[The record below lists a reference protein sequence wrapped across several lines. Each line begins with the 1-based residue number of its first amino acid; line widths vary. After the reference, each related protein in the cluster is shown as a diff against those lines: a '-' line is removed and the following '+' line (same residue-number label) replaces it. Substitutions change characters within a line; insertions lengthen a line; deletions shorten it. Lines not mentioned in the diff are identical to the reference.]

1 MISMPAQEAGRALS
15 PWQCLMEGLPRAYAI
30 LFFSA
35 DARLGWMLLAISLLA
50 PDIGLCGLAGVLAAG
65 ALALV
70 LGFDRARVRNGYFLF
85 NPLLVCLTVG
95 WMNRAYAFP
104 WPTFL
109 TLWIAAVLGGFFI
122 ALALQ
127 QWVGQQFG
135 LSPQSLPATG
145 VAYLLYFLAYT
156 TSGPAAPPMPG
167 PTHGWLD
174 LAFLPPAAQAFFQTF
189 GSMLFEPQAVPGIL
203 VFAALVFVSPLAAFV
218 ASGSFI
224 VGVGTM
230 SLLGFPFNPA
240 AATWCGFNFLLCGI
254 ALGTSYF
261 APTRTSVFLAFA
273 GAFLCALMALA
284 ASSALR
290 SFGLP
295 ASALPYNLVV
305 LTLVYALRQRT
316 VAAGLYPS
324 PAPGI
329 LPETASRFALL
340 NAIRF
345 PHLHLP
351 ALALP
356 LKDECIITQGVD
368 GPLTHRAPW
377 NWALDFEIVRDGLRW
392 HGPGTHLA
400 DYYTFDKPA
409 LAPCDG
415 TVVAVISHIRDNAPG
430 ANNPA
435 ENWGN
440 TVVLRH
446 DTGYYVLLAH
456 LRQGSALVVVGQR
469 VVCGQPLARCG
480 NSGRSPIPH
489 LHLQVQDTPWPGAV
503 TRPFCLHHYAEIE
516 PESAQL
522 VYRTSGLPRQ
532 NTRLA
537 SPVALPG
544 LHAIFSNWLPGEY
557 RYRLTRDDGHSREET
572 VLLDFDEAGRFRLQS
587 RRHAARLSAF
597 LSHQVFYAVDY
608 DGPGDSVLALLGIGL
623 ARVPCIADPD
633 CVWQDRLSAV
643 PLQAGPFRRL
653 HELADPFLGPNLL
666 SYDYSL
672 AAGEDAFVIHARLT
686 AIDALPRPECAVR
699 RMSTTVVP
707 QHGVARIEARLWN
720 DANLVVELIDPVLP
734 RRAASVSLPRVE
746 AAPAPLVS

>member
-1 MISMPAQEAGRALS
+1 MISMPIQETGRPLA
-15 PWQCLMEGLPRAYAI
+15 PWQCLLRGVPRAYAI

-50 PDIGLCGLAGVLAAG
+50 PGIGLCGLAGVFAAG
-65 ALALV
+65 VLALG

-95 WMNRAYAFP
+95 WMNQSYQFP
-104 WPTFL
+104 WTTFL

-156 TSGPAAPPMPG
+156 TSRPVALPVPG
-167 PTHGWLD
+167 PSHGWLD
-174 LAFLPPAAQAFFQTF
+174 LTFLPPAAVAFFQTF
-189 GSMLFEPQAVPGIL
+189 GSMLFEPHAIPGIL

-218 ASGSFI
+218 ASGSFA
-224 VGVGTM
+224 VGIGTM

-261 APTRTSVFLAFA
+261 APTRTSILLAFA
-273 GAFLCALMALA
+273 GAFLCALLALA

-305 LTLVYALRQRT
+305 LTLVYALRQRSVT
-316 VAAGLYPS
+316 AGLYPS

-340 NAIRF
+340 NALRF

-356 LKDECIITQGVD
+356 LKDECIVTQGVD

-377 NWALDFEIVRDGLRW
+377 NWALDFEVVRDGLRW
-392 HGPGTHLA
+392 HGTGARLA

-409 LAPCDG
+409 LAPCEG
-415 TVVAVISHIRDNAPG
+415 TVVAVTSHVPDNAPG

-440 TVVLRH
+440 TVVLH
-446 DTGYYVLLAH
+446 QDAGYYVLLAH
-456 LRQGSALVVVGQR
+456 LRQGSAMVAVGQR
-469 VVCGQPLARCG
+469 VACGQPLARCG

-489 LHLQVQDTPWPGAV
+489 LHLQVQATPWPGAV

-522 VYRTSGLPRQ
+522 VYRTSGLPAQ

-544 LHAIFSNWLPGEY
+544 LHALFSNWLPGEY
-557 RYRLTRDDGHSREET
+557 RYRVTRDDGHTREES
-572 VLLDFDEAGRFRLQS
+572 VLLDFDEAGRFRLRS
-587 RRHAARLSAF
+587 RRYPARLSAF

-633 CVWQDRLSAV
+633 CVWHDRVSAV
-643 PLQAGPFRRL
+643 PLRTGPFRRL
-653 HELADPFLGPNLL
+653 HELADPFLGPNQL
-666 SYDYSL
+666 SYAYSL
-672 AAGEDAFVIHARLT
+672 EAGEDAFVINARLQSQS
-686 AIDALPRPECAVR
+686 ALPLPACAAR
-699 RMSTTVVP
+699 SMSTTVIP
-707 QHGVARIEARLWN
+707 QHGVARLDARLCN
-720 DANLVVELIDPVLP
+720 DAHLLVELIDPVLP
-734 RRAASVSLPRVE
+734 RVP
-746 AAPAPLVS
+746 APAFSSRMASAPGMLVS